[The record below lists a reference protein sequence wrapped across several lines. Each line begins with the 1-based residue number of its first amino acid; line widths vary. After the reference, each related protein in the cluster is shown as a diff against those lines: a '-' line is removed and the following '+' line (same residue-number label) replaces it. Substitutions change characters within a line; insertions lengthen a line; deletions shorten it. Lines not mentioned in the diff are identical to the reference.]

1 MRLLTIILFL
11 LSAATV
17 HAGEG
22 GYVLGSGDRVR
33 VVVFGEEDL
42 SGEFELDGE
51 GSFSL
56 PLVGAVKALDH
67 TPRQLEK
74 VIATRLKDGYL
85 LKPQVNVEVLSY
97 RPFYI
102 LGEVNE
108 PGGYPYRAGMTILNA
123 AALAGGFTYR
133 ADEDDIEV
141 TRDGRGSPSVMAPD
155 TIVQPGDIIRVH
167 ERFF

>member
-1 MRLLTIILFL
+1 MRFL
-11 LSAATV
+11 LLAFFLVLPIAAQ
-17 HAGEG
+17 AEQG

-33 VVVFGEEDL
+33 VVVFGEDDL
-42 SGEFELDGE
+42 SGEFELDAE
-51 GSFSL
+51 GTFSL
-56 PLVGAVKALDH
+56 PLVGAVAARGR

-74 VIATRLKDGYL
+74 AIAELLRDGYL
-85 LKPQVNVEVLSY
+85 LKPQVNVEVLNY

-141 TRDGRGSPSVMAPD
+141 TRGGRGRPKVMTPD
-155 TIVQPGDIIRVH
+155 TIVRPGDIIRVH
-167 ERFF
+167 ERYF